1 MIWASLQR
9 YSTMFISFI
18 SGIILARLLTPH
30 DYGCIGMLTIFM
42 VLAESFIDSGFGEAL
57 IQKKNPTQK
66 DYSTI
71 FFWNLGMAAFLY
83 VILYVSAPAIARFYN
98 ISLLCPVL
106 RVQGIILFI
115 YAFNIIQQNLLRKN
129 LNFRVLSIVTI
140 ITSITTL
147 IITVIL
153 AYNGFG
159 VWSLVVQHI
168 TAVAIPAIIFWAYLK
183 WRPSFSFSWHSFREL
198 FGFGFFMFLTHLLNQ
213 IGGQIQGLLIGKFYD
228 SSTLGFYSK
237 ASSTERIASKSIS
250 QALTQVTFPLYAEI
264 QDDKKSLANMIKRL
278 TTTLAYITFPLMF
291 ILMLSA
297 KSVFVLLYSE
307 KWLESVPYFQVL
319 CLAGLALCLQSVNNQ
334 SIAAIGK
341 SKTMFVYTILKR
353 LVGILFIVLG
363 FLFFGMKGLLVGM
376 VLNVWFSYFVNI
388 GLVSKYI
395 GYKWYRQ
402 LQSLVPIILLS
413 SLIALTCYIIGEYL
427 QLSLYVDG
435 GLKIL
440 LYVVLYMFFSVL
452 LKLDA
457 YQYTKATI
465 MPLLKKIKK

>member
-1 MIWASLQR
+1 
-9 YSTMFISFI
+9 
-18 SGIILARLLTPH
+18 
-30 DYGCIGMLTIFM
+30 
-42 VLAESFIDSGFGEAL
+42 
-57 IQKKNPTQK
+57 
-66 DYSTI
+66 
-71 FFWNLGMAAFLY
+71 
-83 VILYVSAPAIARFYN
+83 
-98 ISLLCPVL
+98 
-106 RVQGIILFI
+106 
-115 YAFNIIQQNLLRKN
+115 
-129 LNFRVLSIVTI
+129 
-140 ITSITTL
+140 
-147 IITVIL
+147 
-153 AYNGFG
+153 
-159 VWSLVVQHI
+159 
-168 TAVAIPAIIFWAYLK
+168 
-183 WRPSFSFSWHSFREL
+183 
-198 FGFGFFMFLTHLLNQ
+198 
-213 IGGQIQGLLIGKFYD
+213 
-228 SSTLGFYSK
+228 
-237 ASSTERIASKSIS
+237 
-250 QALTQVTFPLYAEI
+250 
-264 QDDKKSLANMIKRL
+264 MIKRL